1 MHVVKKFFLPVLT
14 WRGRD
19 NRLSYWMAQLRV
31 LAYAILVSPFLN
43 SNSQLINVAIT
54 TGFVIML
61 WLACMSSIRRLH
73 DRGMSGWW
81 WLLLKLIPLGNFFVC
96 GIWRGD
102 KEVNKYGEPN
112 PFPKV

>member
-61 WLACMSSIRRLH
+61 WLACMSSL
-73 DRGMSGWW
+73 
-81 WLLLKLIPLGNFFVC
+81 
-96 GIWRGD
+96 
-102 KEVNKYGEPN
+102 
-112 PFPKV
+112 